1 MRVSGPKQLD
11 FPHIHATSLRIFENM
26 FPKDPSSF
34 THNHPLHEA
43 LPLATELNVP
53 AVSTRRQHLKLPYG

>member
-11 FPHIHATSLRIFENM
+11 FPHIHATSLSIFENM
-26 FPKDPSSF
+26 FPNDPISF

-43 LPLATELNVP
+43 LPLATELDLP
-53 AVSTRRQHLKLPYG
+53 SVSTRQQYVKLVYY